1 MLADSHV
8 SYRPEILGP
17 GEADRV
23 LNVATTELRLQGPC
37 VMAGIGEGE
46 AGRERK
52 TRETITVPFLIGPEG
67 DVK

>member
-1 MLADSHV
+1 
-8 SYRPEILGP
+8 
-17 GEADRV
+17 
-23 LNVATTELRLQGPC
+23 
-37 VMAGIGEGE
+37 MAGIGEGE